1 MVVKVTYN
9 DLSEEIQK
17 QLEGYEWSLLLDVNK
32 AIEKAA
38 KYGAKQ
44 LQTARAYHDRTG
56 AYTKDWTY
64 KHTGFSSG
72 GGSQFMTEQ
81 FKIYNKKNYRLTHLL
96 EKGHVG
102 RNGKR
107 VRAFEHIAPVEE
119 ITTQY
124 ALSEVER
131 AIRENAN
138 K

>member
-1 MVVKVTYN
+1 MVVRVTYN
-9 DLSEEIQK
+9 DLSDEMKK
-17 QLEGYEWSLLLDVNK
+17 QLEGYEWSLLLDINK

-44 LQTARAYHDRTG
+44 LQTARVYHDRTG

-64 KHTGFSSG
+64 KHTGFSSNPL
-72 GGSQFMTEQ
+72 MTEQ
-81 FKIYNKKNYRLTHLL
+81 FKIHNKKHYRLTHLL

-107 VRAFEHIAPVEE
+107 VRAFEHIAPAED
-119 ITTQY
+119 ITTMY
-124 ALSEVER
+124 AISEVEKV
-131 AIRENAN
+131 IRENAN